1 MPAITIQS
9 IELAESQKKVIAKEF
24 VRIFSELT
32 NVPQDRVYIFFD
44 GYQLNEVGTGGM
56 LFSDKP
62 PQRAMGKF
70 NEENWGKIQAPNSSE
85 GR

>member
-44 GYQLNEVGTGGM
+44 GYQLNEVGTAGI
-56 LFSDKP
+56 LFSEKP
-62 PQRAMGKF
+62 PQRAKGKF
-70 NEENWGKIQAPNSSE
+70 NEAEWEMNAK
-85 GR
+85 